1 MTGNLP
7 SANFPECLADGYLSN
22 SFTLFCPEIA
32 FIAYNP
38 FFYRLG
44 AVLLIMRILL
54 SIIFTVF
61 RLSYLLA
68 DGSQDV
74 APLND
79 ADYSPSFYRDYFH
92 ELRKKANRDSVI
104 VWLKGEIVK
113 QEQVNHTANSIN
125 LQIILGQL
133 RRSVSR
139 TDAYLDLENAVKTAE
154 RLNMYYE
161 AALAHLEI
169 GNVYNSVGSKEE
181 ALQHFLLAAE
191 LSERNDYADQAFR
204 GYYHVANLHYSSD
217 NYQEAIEV
225 LNKGLGFFSTEE
237 WMGRDKFTTMDV
249 VSAYNTMGL
258 CYFALQNYSEAIAAY
273 NKGLMAAEKRGSDFW
288 VGLIHGN
295 MGSVFFEQGKLDSAE
310 MLVNIDLLA
319 SKKHNAFRSV
329 AADYVSIGRIYQGRN
344 DLLTAR
350 TYFDSAYQVV
360 TENKMLY
367 ASYFK
372 RRAELAYAMQDYKM
386 AIDFKNT
393 YDVLADSLEKL
404 KKSKELI
411 LLQSNNDFKTKLET
425 LQLLEKENELKDKEL
440 EYKNVLIYGGTCVTV
455 LAIALLI
462 VLIRSNQLKIK
473 LNKELEREVEKRTRR
488 LASTVKELDTF
499 IYRLSHDFRRPLTT
513 LIGLDSLGRT
523 LSKDPDTSELFSKV
537 GKTAK
542 QMDRMLLKMT
552 YIHEVNTL
560 EPTIVQ
566 TNLREVVE
574 EVINGFDDDFSAL
587 KMQLIVEV
595 PGEMTVETDTRFLQ
609 LILTNLLENAFI
621 FTDEGKKRKIIKISS
636 RLTEKGWK
644 ILISDNGVGISHE
657 IRSRIYEPFFRGSPI
672 SQGNGLGL
680 YLVRKATRKLK
691 GKVVDYNGD
700 KGESIFMLEFFVS

>member
-1 MTGNLP
+1 MR
-7 SANFPECLADGYLSN
+7 F
-22 SFTLFCPEIA
+22 LF
-32 FIAYNP
+32 
-38 FFYRLG
+38 
-44 AVLLIMRILL
+44 

-61 RLSYLLA
+61 HLSYLLA
-68 DGSQDV
+68 EGSQDV
-74 APLND
+74 VPLND
-79 ADYSPSFYRDYFH
+79 AEYPSTFYRDYFH

-104 VWLKGEIVK
+104 VWLKDEIGK
-113 QEQVNHTANSIN
+113 QEQLGHTVNIVN

-133 RRSVSR
+133 SRSVSR
-139 TDAYLDLENAVKTAE
+139 TDAYLVLENA
-154 RLNMYYE
+154 LNAARKLDMRYE
-161 AALAHLEI
+161 EALAHLEI

-191 LSERNDYADQAFR
+191 LSETSNYPDQAFR
-204 GYYHVANLHYSSD
+204 AYYHVANLHYSSD
-217 NYQEAIEV
+217 NYKEA
-225 LNKGLGFFSTEE
+225 LAALDKGLHFFSIEE
-237 WMGRDKFTTMDV
+237 WMERDKFTTTDV

-258 CYFALQNYSEAIAAY
+258 CYYALQNYPEAIDAY
-273 NKGLMAAEKRGSDFW
+273 DKGLMVAGKRRSDMW

-295 MGSVFFEQGKLDSAE
+295 MGNVFFKQGKLDSAE
-310 MLVNIDLLA
+310 MLIKIDLNV
-319 SKKHNAFRSV
+319 SNKHKAFRSI
-329 AADYVSIGRIYQGRN
+329 ASDYLAIASIYQGRN
-344 DLLTAR
+344 DLLTAQ
-350 TYFDSAYQVV
+350 TYFDSAYQVISQ
-360 TENKMLY
+360 NKMSY

-372 RRAELAYAMQDYKM
+372 RRAELAYAMGEYKK

-393 YDVLADSLEKL
+393 YDAMADSVEKV
-404 KKSKELI
+404 KKSKELALI
-411 LLQSNNDFKTKLET
+411 QSNNDFKTKLET
-425 LQLLEKENELKDKEL
+425 LQLLEKENELKDKEIA
-440 EYKNVLIYGGTCVTV
+440 YKNVLIYGGAFVTLLAVV
-455 LAIALLI
+455 LAI
-462 VLIRSNQLKIK
+462 VLNRSNQLKVK
-473 LNKELEREVEKRTRR
+473 LNKELEKEVERRTER

-523 LSKDPDTSELFSKV
+523 LSKDPETSELFSKV

-566 TNLREVVE
+566 TNLRDVVQ
-574 EVINGFDDDFSAL
+574 EVIAGFDDDFSAL

-595 PGEMTVETDTRFLQ
+595 PDEMIVATDTRFLQ

-621 FTDEGKKRKIIKISS
+621 FTDEGKEQKIIKVSS
-636 RLTEKGWK
+636 RLTEKGWG

-680 YLVRKATRKLK
+680 YLVRKAMSKLK
-691 GKVVDYNGD
+691 GRVVDYNGD
-700 KGESIFMLEFFVS
+700 QGESVFMLEFFIS